1 LTVRPAADTVPA
13 GKEQVLKYT
22 GLPMQKITRLL
33 ARYACA
39 SRYETLP
46 PSVRHEGLRAW
57 VNYVGCAAGG
67 SREDNV
73 MMMLK
78 FLGEFNG
85 GARATVIGHREK
97 LDALNAS
104 FINAMSSAALAFNDT
119 HYATVA
125 HPTSPVAAVLLA
137 LAEHQPHPQLLSG
150 RELLHAL
157 ILGVEI
163 QCRVG
168 MILVTPPAQSAVGL
182 SMQGIVGGIG
192 AAVAAGKVLG
202 LDESQ
207 LATALGLAV
216 NQAAGLRQAQ
226 STMASHFTPG
236 HAARCGLQAALLAA
250 RGFECSDNMI
260 EGFKGFGVSFAR
272 EPNFDAAVDKLGE
285 VFEILTLAYKPYPA
299 GVVIHAIIDAC
310 LEIALR
316 HDFDAER
323 IERVELDLNPLAAKL
338 TDLMD
343 PMDRGQALVSLQYWT
358 AATLIG
364 KAAGVAQV
372 SDAALR
378 DPAIRALHHKVS
390 YSNVDSVGRDAAHL
404 RVLLDDGTTLEAQVA
419 HCRGSIEWPLTD
431 DDITVKTRAQ
441 LQTVYAPAHSDR
453 LLAQSWQMEDCASVA
468 EYCTTLALE
477 EIK

>member
-1 LTVRPAADTVPA
+1 
-13 GKEQVLKYT
+13 
-22 GLPMQKITRLL
+22 MQNITRLL
-33 ARYACA
+33 ARYAVE

-46 PSVRHEGLRAW
+46 PVVRHEGLRAW

-73 MMMLK
+73 VMMLQ

-85 GARATVIGHREK
+85 GARATVIGHRDR

-125 HPTSPVAAVLLA
+125 HPTSPVGAALLA
-137 LAEHQPHPQLLSG
+137 LAEYRTQPLSG

-202 LDESQ
+202 LDESHM
-207 LATALGLAV
+207 ATAIGLAV
-216 NQAAGLRQAQ
+216 NQSAGLRQAQ
-226 STMASHFTPG
+226 STMASHFSPG

-260 EGFKGFGVSFAR
+260 EGFKGFAVSFAR
-272 EPNFDAAVDKLGE
+272 DPNLGAATAKLGE

-310 LEIALR
+310 LEIVQQKN
-316 HDFDAER
+316 FDAAR
-323 IERVELDLNPLAAKL
+323 IDGVELDLNPLAAQL
-338 TDLMD
+338 TDLME
-343 PMDRGQALVSLQYWT
+343 PKDRGQALVSLQHWT
-358 AATLIG
+358 AVTLLS

-372 SDAALR
+372 SDVALR
-378 DPAIRALHHKVS
+378 DPAIRALRHKVR
-390 YSNVDSVGRDAAHL
+390 YNNVDSVGRDAARL
-404 RVLLDDGTTLEAQVA
+404 RVRLDDGTTLAAQVA
-419 HCRGSIEWPLTD
+419 HCRGSIERPLTD

-441 LQTVYAPAHSDR
+441 LQTVYAAADSER
-453 LLAQSWQMEDCASVA
+453 ILGQSWAIEGCASVA
-468 EYCTTLALE
+468 DYCTTLALR
-477 EIK
+477 

>member
-1 LTVRPAADTVPA
+1 M
-13 GKEQVLKYT
+13 KN
-22 GLPMQKITRLL
+22 ITCLL
-33 ARYACA
+33 ARYAST
-39 SRYETLP
+39 SRYEALP
-46 PSVRHEGLRAW
+46 PAVRHEGLRAW
-57 VNYVGCAAGG
+57 VNYIGCAAGG

-73 MMMLK
+73 VMMLK

-125 HPTSPVAAVLLA
+125 HPTSPVAAALLA
-137 LAEHQPHPQLLSG
+137 LAEHQAQSQPQRQPEPLLG

-202 LDESQ
+202 LDESHM
-207 LATALGLAV
+207 ATAIGLAV
-216 NQAAGLRQAQ
+216 NQSAGLRQAQ

-272 EPNFDAAVDKLGE
+272 DPHFDAAIDKLGE
-285 VFEILTLAYKPYPA
+285 AFEIQTLAYKPYPA

-310 LEIALR
+310 LTIAQR
-316 HDFDAER
+316 REFDAAR

-343 PMDRGQALVSLQYWT
+343 PKDRGQALVSLQHWT
-358 AATLIG
+358 AATLLS

-378 DPAIRALHHKVS
+378 DPAIRALRHKVS
-390 YSNVDSVGRDAAHL
+390 YNNVDSVGRDAANL
-404 RVLLDDGTTLEAQVA
+404 RVLLHDGTKLQAQVT
-419 HCRGSIEWPLTD
+419 HCRGSIERPLTD
-431 DDITVKTRAQ
+431 DDITIKTRAQ
-441 LQTVYAPAHSDR
+441 LQTVYAPAHSERILD
-453 LLAQSWQMEDCASVA
+453 QSWQMEGCDDAVDFCK
-468 EYCTTLALE
+468 TLALNGHS
-477 EIK
+477 